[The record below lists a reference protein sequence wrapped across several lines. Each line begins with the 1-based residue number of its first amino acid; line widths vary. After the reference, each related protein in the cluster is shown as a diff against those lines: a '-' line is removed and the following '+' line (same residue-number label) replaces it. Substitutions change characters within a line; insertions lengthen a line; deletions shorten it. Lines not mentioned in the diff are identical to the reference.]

1 MIRAPVSGI
10 IGEAAVLQAGS
21 VIQEGAGVASI
32 VPAGQLRIVAFFP
45 PQAAYGRV
53 RTGAGARLRLKGYP
67 WTEFGVVEARV
78 AEVAGEDRD
87 GRTRV
92 QLEVL
97 PSPTLKT
104 TLRHGMPGELEVEV
118 ERATPL
124 SLVLRTAGQW
134 LTNGSAR

>member
-1 MIRAPVSGI
+1 
-10 IGEAAVLQAGS
+10 L
-21 VIQEGAGVASI
+21 
-32 VPAGQLRIVAFFP
+32 
-45 PQAAYGRV
+45 
-53 RTGAGARLRLKGYP
+53 RTGATGRLRLKGYP

-78 AEVAGEDRD
+78 AEVAREDRD
-87 GRTRV
+87 GRARV
-92 QLEVL
+92 ELDVL

-134 LTNGSAR
+134 LKGAPGRATP